1 VPAPLE
7 PPILE
12 LQCFGTTTA
21 RLDGRPAPPEVLWRK
36 HLALLIYLALSPGRT
51 RTREHLLGL
60 LWPEKTQVYARHSLN
75 QAVTLLRAKLGTGRL
90 ISQGESLTLLDA
102 GLEVD
107 AERFDA
113 LLERRPADAARLA
126 AGDFLEGFD
135 VEGAP
140 AFEEWVARERD
151 RYGAQAAA
159 ALVATGEEALAAARE
174 SDAGTS
180 ARRAVALQPY
190 AEPAVQLLMRACAL
204 GGDAGGA
211 LAAFHEFAARLAAL
225 GEQPSR
231 ELAALAD
238 RIRGQRWR
246 RHARPLGEA
255 EPALVGQE
263 RAHREAFTL
272 VAEAVQRGPRTLL
285 ITGDPGTGK
294 TRLLTECVERFA
306 LQGAV
311 SAVAT
316 PLESDRDAP
325 WSTLRTL
332 LRAGLPRAPG
342 GAAADPGALAVLATL
357 VPDALQGVASRA
369 PADHAEV
376 AAALASL
383 LRALAEEQPVALAVD
398 EAHCADGASIEALG
412 WAMKHLAGVP
422 LLLVLSA
429 RATFQEPS
437 RALVRLRSDIGRA
450 GSVPGQAVQL
460 EPLSA
465 LETREL
471 VLLGSAWCA
480 NQADLDRLA
489 RRVFFETSGNPFLIV
504 TMLHGLEQAAI
515 LREEAL
521 TWPRPGVTIEEP
533 LPMSVPS
540 LARRAVLAR
549 VAELEAASLQVLRAA
564 SIGAL
569 AVDPELIAA
578 LTDLVPERIQQLLV
592 VLERQG
598 LLVFDGERYRF
609 TAPLIAEVVRGE
621 RLLPGERRALRAR
634 AAAALASRSD
644 LESRLLR
651 AELMARTGPA
661 AAAFAQAVAA
671 AQAALAESAPRAAR
685 RALGVAERTLQP
697 DDETGRRA
705 LGELRV
711 RLGV

>member
-1 VPAPLE
+1 MSDL
-7 PPILE
+7 PPLE
-12 LQCFGTTTA
+12 LQCFGVPTA
-21 RLDGRPAPPEVLWRK
+21 RLAGGPAPPEVLRRK
-36 HLALLIYLALSPGRT
+36 HLALLVYLALSPDRRRT
-51 RTREHLLGL
+51 RAHLVGV
-60 LWPEKTQVYARHSLN
+60 LWPETGDAQARHSLN
-75 QAVTLLRAKLGTGRL
+75 EAIRRLRAHL
-90 ISQGESLTLLDA
+90 GESRLASDGDSIVLRDD

-107 AERFDA
+107 ALRFAA
-113 LLERRPADAARLA
+113 LLERSPADAARLVR
-126 AGDFLEGFD
+126 GDFLEGFT

-140 AFEEWVARERD
+140 AFEEWAAQERD
-151 RYGAQAAA
+151 RYRAGAAA

-174 SDAGTS
+174 SGAS
-180 ARRAVALQPY
+180 EWARRALALQPY
-190 AEPAVQLLMRACAL
+190 AEPAAQLLMRARAL
-204 GGDAGGA
+204 SGDAAGA
-211 LAAFHEFAARLAAL
+211 LAAFHEFAARLAEL
-225 GEQPSR
+225 GEQPGR
-231 ELAALAD
+231 ELAALAE

-246 RHARPLGEA
+246 RHARPHSAA

-272 VAEAVQRGPRTLL
+272 VAEALQRGPQTLL
-285 ITGDPGTGK
+285 ITGDAGTGK

-311 SAVAT
+311 AAVAT

-332 LRAGLPRAPG
+332 LRAGLPRVPG
-342 GAAADPGALAVLATL
+342 SAAADPGALAALATL
-357 VPDALQGVASRA
+357 APDALPGVASRT

-412 WAMKHLAGVP
+412 GAMTHLAGLP
-422 LLLVLSA
+422 LLLVLST
-429 RATFQEPS
+429 RATFEEPS
-437 RALVRLRSDIGRA
+437 RALVRLQSAVGRP
-450 GSVPGQAVQL
+450 GGVPGQAVQL
-460 EPLSA
+460 DPLSVA
-465 LETREL
+465 ETQEL
-471 VLLGSAWCA
+471 VLRSSAWCV
-480 NQADLDRLA
+480 NQADRDRLA

-504 TMLHGLEQAAI
+504 TMLQGLEKAAI
-515 LREEAL
+515 LRAEAL
-521 TWPRPGVTIEEP
+521 TWPRPGVTIEQP

-540 LARRAVLAR
+540 LARRAVMAR
-549 VAELEAASLQVLRAA
+549 LAELDQASLQVLRAA

-578 LTDLVPERIQQLLV
+578 LTGLAPERIEQLLA
-592 VLERQG
+592 VLERHG
-598 LLVFDGERYRF
+598 LLGFDGERFRF
-609 TAPLIAEVVRGE
+609 AAPLIAEVVRGE

-634 AAAALASRSD
+634 AAAALASRPD

-651 AELMARTGPA
+651 AELMVRTGPA
-661 AAAFAQAVAA
+661 AAAFAEAVAA

-705 LGELRV
+705 LAELRV
-711 RLGV
+711 RMPT